1 MHNSGDS
8 FKEATILTRIKPIQ
22 GGDVMRDVCL
32 FFLKDSVIL
41 SYINERGVLCFIE
54 ARTISDLIKFN
65 NLILN

>member
-1 MHNSGDS
+1 
-8 FKEATILTRIKPIQ
+8 
-22 GGDVMRDVCL
+22 MRDVCL